1 MLDLSPLCSLFVV
14 YARHPSV
21 RELVQVSTDASSL
34 EQLLETMWE
43 SGRAAHP
50 GLAVPI
56 PLYIQ
61 HLAER
66 CGEAGDLAALL
77 RDLRDLHA
85 ADLFLTCACSYG
97 LANAAL
103 RFDKAVIGRVPAFV
117 GHMKLQE
124 SFVDDLKQELRK
136 KLLIAEGEKLPGIAA
151 YAGRG
156 ELGNWVRVAAVRAAI
171 SLRRGR
177 DEQAERDDGTRAE
190 RVLDIA
196 ADPALEVM
204 KHRYGGAFKQIL
216 QEVIAGLTSEQRNL
230 LRLYYVDGMT
240 TGEIATLFRLNQSN
254 ASRRLISI
262 RETILFETR
271 RRLREHLKLSQS
283 AFEELTQ
290 MVQSQLGLSLS
301 RILK

>member
-1 MLDLSPLCSLFVV
+1 
-14 YARHPSV
+14 
-21 RELVQVSTDASSL
+21 
-34 EQLLETMWE
+34 MWA
-43 SGRAAHP
+43 SGRAAQP
-50 GLAVPI
+50 GLTVPI
-56 PLYIQ
+56 PLFIQ

-66 CGEAGDLAALL
+66 CGEATELTALL
-77 RDLRDLHA
+77 KDLSDLHA
-85 ADLFLTCACSYG
+85 ADLYLACACTYG
-97 LANAAL
+97 LAGAAL
-103 RFDKAVIGRVPAFV
+103 RFDKVVIGRVPAFI

-136 KLLIAEGEKLPGIAA
+136 KLLTTEGEKLPGIAA

-156 ELGNWVRVAAVRAAI
+156 ELANWVRVAAVRAAI

-204 KHRYGGAFKQIL
+204 KHRYGATFKQIL

-240 TGEIATLFRLNQSN
+240 TGEIAALFGLNQSN
-254 ASRRLISI
+254 ASRRLTSI